1 MKSSFGRS
9 FSVFAGILLV
19 ALTVLGGSFQMMV
32 QDFLTDTTFDS
43 LEQDAQI
50 IADLAASYMEDDSLS
65 GREFLMNLDIAS
77 KVSGSDAV
85 ICNSDGKV
93 TICSD
98 SLFGCKHMGLY
109 VNEEY
114 LQKVLSQGSDRATG
128 LIKGLYS
135 EERFLVALPVTAA
148 DGDTGIIIVSS
159 PSASVNQVLTK
170 ISNIFLT
177 TAVCVILVSVAAV
190 SFFARR
196 ESKPL
201 QDMAKAANAFGHGDL
216 EARVKIEEGN
226 SEEMEELALAFNNMA
241 CSLQKSEYR
250 RQEFV
255 ANVSHELKTPMTTI
269 SGYVDGML
277 DKTIPEDKWP
287 HYLQIVSDE
296 TKRLSRLVDAIL
308 KLSRLENRSTP
319 MKKEVLEVGDL
330 ISSIIATHEAYVS
343 DSGLK
348 LIYEV
353 ARGVRVRGDA
363 DMIRQ
368 ATANLISNAVRYTP
382 EGGTITVS
390 VSSHEGMCAIAVRD
404 TGIGLSPDEAK
415 MVFSRFWRADAGRTR
430 ESGGLGIGLS
440 VVKEI
445 VDRHNGYVD
454 VEGEKGV
461 GACFTINLPLYYEGD
476 EQREQRQQQRQ
487 QQQQQREQQQQQRQQ
502 QREAQR
508 QQKEQQRAQ
517 QHAQKTGIPF
527 GRSHDDGK

>member
-1 MKSSFGRS
+1 MKSTFGRS

-19 ALTVLGGSFQMMV
+19 ALTVLGGSFQVMV

-50 IADLAASYMEDDSLS
+50 IADLAASYMEDDTLS

-148 DGDTGIIIVSS
+148 DGDRGIIIVSS

-296 TKRLSRLVDAIL
+296 TKRLSRLVRSMLDISQL
-308 KLSRLENRSTP
+308 QSEGGIPDEKKIHFDLEDCCGSVLITFE
-319 MKKEVLEVGDL
+319 KKIEDKGLNVEVDMPEHPVYTFANEDYITQVIYNL
-330 ISSIIATHEAYVS
+330 IDNAVKFCPTGKTL
-343 DSGLK
+343 GLK
-348 LIYEV
+348 
-353 ARGVRVRGDA
+353 
-363 DMIRQ
+363 IR
-368 ATANLISNAVRYTP
+368 
-382 EGGTITVS
+382 EGGAKVYVS
-390 VSSHEGMCAIAVRD
+390 VSNEGDTIPPEELPLVFDRFHKLDKSRSQNRD
-404 TGIGLSPDEAK
+404 G
-415 MVFSRFWRADAGRTR
+415 W
-430 ESGGLGIGLS
+430 GLGLYIVKTIVCSHGENIS
-440 VVKEI
+440 VTSRDGKTE
-445 VDRHNGYVD
+445 
-454 VEGEKGV
+454 
-461 GACFTINLPLYYEGD
+461 FTFTLPLVN
-476 EQREQRQQQRQ
+476 
-487 QQQQQREQQQQQRQQ
+487 
-502 QREAQR
+502 
-508 QQKEQQRAQ
+508 
-517 QHAQKTGIPF
+517 
-527 GRSHDDGK
+527 

>member
-1 MKSSFGRS
+1 MKSTFGRS

-19 ALTVLGGSFQMMV
+19 ALTVLGGSFQMLV

-50 IADLAASYMEDDSLS
+50 IADLAASYIEDDSLS

-255 ANVSHELKTPMTTI
+255 SNVSHELKTPMTTI

-296 TKRLSRLVDAIL
+296 TKRLSRLVRSMLDISQL
-308 KLSRLENRSTP
+308 QSEGGIPDEKKIHFDLEDCCGSVLITFE
-319 MKKEVLEVGDL
+319 KKIEDKGLNVEVDMPEHPVYTFANEDYITQVIYNLTDNAVKFCPTGKTL
-330 ISSIIATHEAYVS
+330 
-343 DSGLK
+343 GLK
-348 LIYEV
+348 
-353 ARGVRVRGDA
+353 
-363 DMIRQ
+363 IR
-368 ATANLISNAVRYTP
+368 
-382 EGGTITVS
+382 EGGAKVYVS
-390 VSSHEGMCAIAVRD
+390 VSNEGDTIPPEELPLVFDRFHKLDKSRSQNRD
-404 TGIGLSPDEAK
+404 G
-415 MVFSRFWRADAGRTR
+415 W
-430 ESGGLGIGLS
+430 GLGLYIVKTIVCSHGENIS
-440 VVKEI
+440 VTSRDGKTE
-445 VDRHNGYVD
+445 
-454 VEGEKGV
+454 
-461 GACFTINLPLYYEGD
+461 FTFTLPLVN
-476 EQREQRQQQRQ
+476 
-487 QQQQQREQQQQQRQQ
+487 
-502 QREAQR
+502 
-508 QQKEQQRAQ
+508 
-517 QHAQKTGIPF
+517 
-527 GRSHDDGK
+527 

>member
-1 MKSSFGRS
+1 MKSTFGRS

-19 ALTVLGGSFQMMV
+19 ALTVLGGSFQVMV
-32 QDFLTDTTFDS
+32 QDFLTETTFDS

-148 DGDTGIIIVSS
+148 DGDRGIIIVSS
-159 PSASVNQVLTK
+159 PSASVNQVLTR

-296 TKRLSRLVDAIL
+296 TKRLSRLVRSMLDISQLQSEGGIPDEKKIHFDLEDCCGSVLITFEKKIEDKGLNVEVDMPEHPVYTFANEDYITQVIYNLIDNAVKFCPRGKTLGL
-308 KLSRLENRSTP
+308 KIREGGA
-319 MKKEVLEVGDL
+319 KV
-330 ISSIIATHEAYVS
+330 YVS
-343 DSGLK
+343 VFNEGDTIPPEELPLVFDRFHK
-348 LIYEV
+348 LDKS
-353 ARGVRVRGDA
+353 RS
-363 DMIRQ
+363 Q
-368 ATANLISNAVRYTP
+368 N
-382 EGGTITVS
+382 
-390 VSSHEGMCAIAVRD
+390 RD
-404 TGIGLSPDEAK
+404 G
-415 MVFSRFWRADAGRTR
+415 W
-430 ESGGLGIGLS
+430 GLGLYIVKTIVCSHGENIS
-440 VVKEI
+440 VTSRDGKTE
-445 VDRHNGYVD
+445 
-454 VEGEKGV
+454 
-461 GACFTINLPLYYEGD
+461 FTFTLPLVN
-476 EQREQRQQQRQ
+476 
-487 QQQQQREQQQQQRQQ
+487 
-502 QREAQR
+502 
-508 QQKEQQRAQ
+508 
-517 QHAQKTGIPF
+517 
-527 GRSHDDGK
+527 

>member
-1 MKSSFGRS
+1 MKSTFGRS

-32 QDFLTDTTFDS
+32 QDFLTETTFDS

-77 KVSGSDAV
+77 KVSGSDAA

-159 PSASVNQVLTK
+159 PSASVNQVLTR

-296 TKRLSRLVDAIL
+296 TKRLSRLVRSMLDISQL
-308 KLSRLENRSTP
+308 QSEGGIPDEKKIHFDLEDCCGSVLITFE
-319 MKKEVLEVGDL
+319 KKIEDKGLNVEVDMPEHPVYTFANEDYITQVIYNL
-330 ISSIIATHEAYVS
+330 IDNAVKFCPTGKTL
-343 DSGLK
+343 GLK
-348 LIYEV
+348 
-353 ARGVRVRGDA
+353 
-363 DMIRQ
+363 IR
-368 ATANLISNAVRYTP
+368 
-382 EGGTITVS
+382 EGGAKVYVS
-390 VSSHEGMCAIAVRD
+390 VSNEGDTIPPEELPLVFDRFHKLDKSRSQNRD
-404 TGIGLSPDEAK
+404 G
-415 MVFSRFWRADAGRTR
+415 W
-430 ESGGLGIGLS
+430 GLGLYIVKTIVCSHGENIS
-440 VVKEI
+440 VTSRDGKTE
-445 VDRHNGYVD
+445 
-454 VEGEKGV
+454 
-461 GACFTINLPLYYEGD
+461 FTFTLPLVN
-476 EQREQRQQQRQ
+476 
-487 QQQQQREQQQQQRQQ
+487 
-502 QREAQR
+502 
-508 QQKEQQRAQ
+508 
-517 QHAQKTGIPF
+517 
-527 GRSHDDGK
+527 

>member
-1 MKSSFGRS
+1 MKSTFGRS

-50 IADLAASYMEDDSLS
+50 IADLAASYIEDDSLS

-201 QDMAKAANAFGHGDL
+201 QDMAKAPNVFLVGFEDGLFPGQRA
-216 EARVKIEEGN
+216 IGN

-296 TKRLSRLVDAIL
+296 TKRLSRLVRSMLDISQL
-308 KLSRLENRSTP
+308 QSEGGIPDEKKIHFDLEDCCGSVLITFE
-319 MKKEVLEVGDL
+319 KKIEDKGLNVEVDMPEHPVYTFANEDYITQVIYNL
-330 ISSIIATHEAYVS
+330 IDNAVKFCPTGKTL
-343 DSGLK
+343 GLK
-348 LIYEV
+348 
-353 ARGVRVRGDA
+353 
-363 DMIRQ
+363 IR
-368 ATANLISNAVRYTP
+368 
-382 EGGTITVS
+382 EGGAKVYVS
-390 VSSHEGMCAIAVRD
+390 VSNEGDTIPPEELPLVFDRFHKLDKSRSQNRD
-404 TGIGLSPDEAK
+404 G
-415 MVFSRFWRADAGRTR
+415 W
-430 ESGGLGIGLS
+430 GLGLYIVKTIVCSHGENIS
-440 VVKEI
+440 VTS
-445 VDRHNGYVD
+445 R
-454 VEGEKGV
+454 
-461 GACFTINLPLYYEGD
+461 
-476 EQREQRQQQRQ
+476 
-487 QQQQQREQQQQQRQQ
+487 
-502 QREAQR
+502 
-508 QQKEQQRAQ
+508 
-517 QHAQKTGIPF
+517 
-527 GRSHDDGK
+527 DGKTEFTFTMPLVN

>member
-1 MKSSFGRS
+1 MKSTFGRS

-19 ALTVLGGSFQMMV
+19 ALTVLGGSFQVMV

-50 IADLAASYMEDDSLS
+50 IADLAASYMEDDTLS

-148 DGDTGIIIVSS
+148 DGDRGIVIVSS

-296 TKRLSRLVDAIL
+296 TKRLSRLVRSMLDISQL
-308 KLSRLENRSTP
+308 QSEGGIPDEKKIHFDLEDCCGSVLITFE
-319 MKKEVLEVGDL
+319 KKIEDKGLNVEVDMPEHPVYTFANEDYITQVIYNL
-330 ISSIIATHEAYVS
+330 IDNAVKFCPTGKTL
-343 DSGLK
+343 GLK
-348 LIYEV
+348 
-353 ARGVRVRGDA
+353 
-363 DMIRQ
+363 IR
-368 ATANLISNAVRYTP
+368 
-382 EGGTITVS
+382 EGGAKVYVS
-390 VSSHEGMCAIAVRD
+390 VSNEGDTIPPEELPLVFDRFHKLDKSRSQNRD
-404 TGIGLSPDEAK
+404 G
-415 MVFSRFWRADAGRTR
+415 W
-430 ESGGLGIGLS
+430 GLGLYIVKTIVCSHGENIS
-440 VVKEI
+440 VTSRDGKTE
-445 VDRHNGYVD
+445 
-454 VEGEKGV
+454 
-461 GACFTINLPLYYEGD
+461 FTFTLPLVN
-476 EQREQRQQQRQ
+476 
-487 QQQQQREQQQQQRQQ
+487 
-502 QREAQR
+502 
-508 QQKEQQRAQ
+508 
-517 QHAQKTGIPF
+517 
-527 GRSHDDGK
+527 